1 MNVATASSP
10 TELAE
15 ILQELLRPGGLSEL
29 TRPLVEP
36 GLDPSVDVDAFA
48 AGSYA
53 HPNGFDKL
61 VLRRLPGGQKV
72 VLHAWW
78 PQRGEILEDGNFHD
92 HRWHFATAVLTGT
105 YRFVEY
111 EEAPAGE
118 PDGLLVHKHEYESP
132 NGGSGYGLRAAGRCR
147 LKPVKAERL
156 TAGSIYLLRCDVV
169 HHIQIDDAA
178 PTVTLFVQGPAVRQS
193 TRVFSPQPQGQTS
206 PVGVSR
212 FSTDEY
218 ATRLRSALDALG

>member
-1 MNVATASSP
+1 MSLESTSSP
-10 TELAE
+10 SELAG
-15 ILQELLRPGGLSEL
+15 ILRTLLRPAGLREL

-36 GLDPSVDVDAFA
+36 GADPDVDVDALA

-61 VLRRLPGGQKV
+61 VLRGLQGGQKI

-78 PQRGEILEDGNFHD
+78 PQRGEILEDGNYHD

-118 PDGLLVHKHEYESP
+118 PDGLLVHKHEYASP
-132 NGGSGYGLRAAGRCR
+132 NGGSGYRLRPAGRRR

-156 TAGSIYLLRCDVV
+156 TAGSIYLLSCDVV
-169 HHIQIDDAA
+169 HHIQIENDA
-178 PTVTLFVQGPAVRQS
+178 PTVTLFVQGPPVRQS
-193 TRVFSPQPQGQTS
+193 TRVFSPHLQGQTS
-206 PVGVSR
+206 PLTVDR
-212 FSTDEY
+212 FSAAEY
-218 ATRLRSALDALG
+218 AERLRRALDAVG